1 MHTIQARSL
10 AVAVDRDGLA
20 VIGQTLPGLRGHRFM
35 SDPAPAPAPGG
46 DPAPTAPPAAPLPGQ
61 RPEQPAGTVPP
72 ANQPPARTE
81 ISDLP
86 ADIQDLIRRTREEA
100 KGYREERDG
109 YKQQIDTLTPAQQTL
124 EALRATL
131 TGDGGKSPATAE
143 ELQAQIQ
150 ATQTEAQQAKQE
162 ADAARRG
169 LALVRVA
176 SLPDVQVNASRL
188 LDSKSF
194 EAKLAQ
200 VDPADEA
207 ALRALLVAE
216 AEADQTL
223 RIVPIAGGSG
233 GGVHGGATPAA
244 GRPGLKDA
252 IAARQQQAP
261 AGR

>member
-1 MHTIQARSL
+1 
-10 AVAVDRDGLA
+10 
-20 VIGQTLPGLRGHRFM
+20 M
-35 SDPAPAPAPGG
+35 SDPTPAPAPTEPTPAPTPEPVAPPAPAPAP
-46 DPAPTAPPAAPLPGQ
+46 DTARIGVDRTPLDQLPPDVQEYVRNL
-61 RPEQPAGTVPP
+61 R
-72 ANQPPARTE
+72 N
-81 ISDLP
+81 
-86 ADIQDLIRRTREEA
+86 EA
-100 KGYREERDG
+100 KTYREERDQFKG
-109 YKQQIDTLTPAQQTL
+109 QIDTLTPAQQQL
-124 EALRATL
+124 EALRAMVA
-131 TGDGGKSPATAE
+131 GEGKTAPTAE
-143 ELQAQIQ
+143 ELQTQFQQAQ
-150 ATQTEAQQAKQE
+150 TQAQQAQQE
-162 ADAARRG
+162 AEAAKRG

-233 GGVHGGATPAA
+233 GGVHGGATPTP

-252 IAARQQQAP
+252 IAARQQQQAP
-261 AGR
+261 ARR

>member
-1 MHTIQARSL
+1 
-10 AVAVDRDGLA
+10 
-20 VIGQTLPGLRGHRFM
+20 M
-35 SDPAPAPAPGG
+35 SDPTPAPAPAE
-46 DPAPTAPPAAPLPGQ
+46 PTPAAPAPAPQPTPAPGPAPASAGNDRTPIESLPGDVQ
-61 RPEQPAGTVPP
+61 EYI
-72 ANQPPARTE
+72 RT
-81 ISDLP
+81 L
-86 ADIQDLIRRTREEA
+86 RGEA
-100 KGYREERDG
+100 KTYREERDTFKG
-109 YKQQIDTLTPAQQTL
+109 QIDTLTPYQQQV
-124 EALRATL
+124 EALRASL
-131 TGDGGKSPATAE
+131 TGEGGKAPATAD
-143 ELQAQIQ
+143 ELQKQIE

-207 ALRALLVAE
+207 GLRALLTAE

-233 GGVHGGATPAA
+233 GGVHGGATPTP

-252 IAARQQQAP
+252 IAARQQQAT
-261 AGR
+261 GRR

>member
-10 AVAVDRDGLA
+10 AVVDRDGLA
-20 VIGQTLPGLRGHRFM
+20 VIGRPLADLRGHRFM
-35 SDPAPAPAPGG
+35 TDPAPAPAPAG
-46 DPAPTAPPAAPLPGQ
+46 DPAPAPAPNQPAAPA
-61 RPEQPAGTVPP
+61 PAAPAAPP
-72 ANQPPARTE
+72 ANQPPANERTP
-81 ISDLP
+81 IDSLP
-86 ADIQDLIRRTREEA
+86 QDVQEYIRGLRGEA
-100 KGYREERDG
+100 RGYREERDG
-109 YKQQIDTLTPAQQTL
+109 LKTQVDTLTPAQQQL
-124 EALRATL
+124 EALRAMV
-131 TGDGGKSPATAE
+131 TGNGGETPATAE
-143 ELQAQIQ
+143 ELQKQIQ
-150 ATQTEAQQAKQE
+150 ATQTEAQQAKQD

-200 VDPADEA
+200 VDPADET

-233 GGVHGGATPAA
+233 GGVHGGATPTP

-252 IAARQQQAP
+252 IAARQQQQAP
-261 AGR
+261 ARR

>member
-1 MHTIQARSL
+1 
-10 AVAVDRDGLA
+10 
-20 VIGQTLPGLRGHRFM
+20 M
-35 SDPAPAPAPGG
+35 SDVTPAPAPAEPQA
-46 DPAPTAPPAAPLPGQ
+46 PAPTPDAPAAPA
-61 RPEQPAGTVPP
+61 PAPTVD
-72 ANQPPARTE
+72 RTPIE
-81 ISDLP
+81 SLP
-86 ADIQDLIRRTREEA
+86 ADVQDYIRTLRGEA
-100 KGYREERDG
+100 KTNREKADE
-109 YKQQIDTLTPAQQTL
+109 YKGQIDTLTPAQQQL
-124 EALRATL
+124 EALRAMVA
-131 TGDGGKSPATAE
+131 GEGKTAPTAE
-143 ELQAQIQ
+143 ELQTQFQQ
-150 ATQTEAQQAKQE
+150 AQTEATQAKQE

-207 ALRALLVAE
+207 ALRSLLIAE
-216 AEADQTL
+216 ADTDQTL

-233 GGVHGGATPAA
+233 GGIHGGATPTP

-261 AGR
+261 ARR

>member
-10 AVAVDRDGLA
+10 AVVDRDGLA
-20 VIGQTLPGLRGHRFM
+20 VIGRPLADLRGHRFM
-35 SDPAPAPAPGG
+35 TDPAPAPAPAG
-46 DPAPTAPPAAPLPGQ
+46 DPAPAPAPNQPAAPA
-61 RPEQPAGTVPP
+61 PAAPAAPP

-81 ISDLP
+81 IADLP

-109 YKQQIDTLTPAQQTL
+109 LKTQIDTLTPAQQTL

-200 VDPADEA
+200 VDPADES

-233 GGVHGGATPAA
+233 GGVHGGATPTP

-252 IAARQQQAP
+252 IAARQQQQAP
-261 AGR
+261 ARR